1 MPPRKAPI
9 GRAAAAAPHVEE
21 EGETEEDLP
30 PLTVGIIATRLEGT
44 DGVTLETHKMAEVLS
59 EAGHRV
65 CYFAGARSALFQPG
79 HTCPEAHFH
88 TASNRW
94 LEEQCF
100 GQQDHLSEGAQT
112 VLRDQARDLHRAL
125 CAFVEEFRPD
135 LLITQNCLCIPMQLP
150 LAVAITRL
158 LRSMPWLSAIGHHHD
173 FFWERERFDIRPLV
187 VDTLLERSFPPNL
200 PNLQHMVIHRTAQR
214 ELWSRLGLRAGIIP
228 NVMDFDNDPRESGLD
243 GDGAS
248 FRAATG
254 IEPER
259 AVILHPTRVVPRK
272 NIELSVQLAA
282 RLDRLGSRPVTLVV
296 SHADGDEGTGYGDRI
311 RALAEQLGV
320 DLRFHPAH
328 SQGEGEQLG
337 SPTLADAYAAADLVS
352 YPSMIEGFGNALL
365 EAVYYRRPLLVN
377 RYPVYETDI
386 APTGVTFIELEH
398 GQLTEEALRRCLTWI
413 EDPCQWRE
421 AVERNFEIGRRHFSY
436 GTLRRRL
443 LPALARC
450 RERTQSVEAGSRPEP
465 SLALV

>member
-9 GRAAAAAPHVEE
+9 NGRAADAAPQGQ
-21 EGETEEDLP
+21 GETEEDLP

-44 DGVTLETHKMAEVLS
+44 DGVSLETHKMAEVLS

-88 TASNRW
+88 TARNQW

-100 GQQDHLSEGAQT
+100 GQQDHLSESAQT
-112 VLRDQARDLHRAL
+112 VLRDVTRDLHRAL

-135 LLITQNCLCIPMQLP
+135 LLITQNSLCIPMQLP

-158 LRSMPWLSAIGHHHD
+158 LRSMPWLTAIGHHHD

-187 VDTLLERSFPPNL
+187 VDTLLERSFPPSL
-200 PNLQHMVIHRTAQR
+200 PNLQHLVIHRTAQR
-214 ELWSRLGLRAGIIP
+214 ELWRRLGLRAAIIP
-228 NVMDFDNDPRESGLD
+228 NVMDFENDPREQGLE

-259 AVILHPTRVVPRK
+259 AIILHPTRVVPRK
-272 NIELSVQLAA
+272 NIELSVQLTA
-282 RLDRLGSRPVTLVV
+282 RLDRLCSRPVTLVV

-311 RALAEQLGV
+311 RGLAEQLDV

-328 SQGEGEQLG
+328 SEGEGEQLG

-352 YPSMIEGFGNALL
+352 YPSMIEGFGNAFL
-365 EAVYYRRPLLVN
+365 EAMYYRRPLLVN

-386 APTGVTFIELEH
+386 APTGVKCIELEH

-413 EDPCQWRE
+413 EDPCRWRE
-421 AVERNFEIGRRHFSY
+421 AVEQNFEIGRAHFSY
-436 GTLRRRL
+436 EVLRQRL
-443 LPALARC
+443 LPALNLC
-450 RERTQSVEAGSRPEP
+450 RQRTQAMEPGPRLEP
-465 SLALV
+465 SLSLV